1 MNDYYTNFKMFQNG
15 DIELSFRDVKTDEV
29 RDTRR
34 FSIFSAPE
42 TLPKF
47 QFPDRIAN
55 AIKHIQ
61 FTIAEGEG

>member
-1 MNDYYTNFKMFQNG
+1 MNDYYINFKLFQNG

-34 FSIFSAPE
+34 FSIFAAPE

-47 QFPDRIAN
+47 KYPDRISD
-55 AIKHIQ
+55 AINHIK
-61 FTIAEGEG
+61 FTIAGEE